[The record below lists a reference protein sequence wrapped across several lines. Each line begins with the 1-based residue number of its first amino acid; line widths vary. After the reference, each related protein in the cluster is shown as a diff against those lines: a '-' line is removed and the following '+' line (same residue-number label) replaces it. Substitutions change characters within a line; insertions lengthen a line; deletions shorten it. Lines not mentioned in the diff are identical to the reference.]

1 MAYTATFLGSNT
13 AMSVQTSNPTGGY
26 GLLAIGGIVE
36 VMKALSI
43 SIDGTTTFGQP
54 SAQNSSVSVTFN
66 WKIW

>member
-1 MAYTATFLGSNT
+1 
-13 AMSVQTSNPTGGY
+13 MSVQTSNPTGGY